1 MILVGF
7 THSKSS
13 PNSFTHLSGIKR
25 VEKNRVILDID
36 LSVTKLGLLSKRCNS
51 IIVSPDFFT
60 LEHRTFSKVYI
71 FI

>member
-25 VEKNRVILDID
+25 VEKKRVILDID
-36 LSVTKLGLLSKRCNS
+36 LNVTKLGLLSKRCNS
-51 IIVSPDFFT
+51 IIVSLDFFI